1 MTIAIHVKCF
11 SNTNKK
17 NHTIHVAFVFV
28 FILTVSFR
36 ICWPIIFLAS
46 HIGFVYY
53 LFWPVVIYSGLLL
66 ATFKHSFKHG
76 SSCSINTSD
85 ELQELLGRHGSK
97 VLHSSKEALLVTKKQ
112 YLRKDWC
119 RTEPLVHE
127 VKEEGCAPASVLNNF
142 CYGQCNSFFIP
153 RGSRR
158 KVRLTHF

>member
-1 MTIAIHVKCF
+1 MLSVLAIQTKKPYNSCRICHCFYFNCKF
-11 SNTNKK
+11 SNMLTNYFFGLSYRFC
-17 NHTIHVAFVFV
+17 IL
-28 FILTVSFR
+28 FILT
-36 ICWPIIFLAS
+36 C
-46 HIGFVYY
+46 
-53 LFWPVVIYSGLLL
+53 YSGLLL
-66 ATFKHSFKHG
+66 ATFKHG